1 MHIVLSCYETDVLY
15 VLGVRFQNWYKRKHI
30 YTRCI
35 QKANPKATIIS
46 ATLDVGAFSVREATK
61 EN

>member
-1 MHIVLSCYETDVLY
+1 MHIVLSCYETHALY

>member
-1 MHIVLSCYETDVLY
+1 MHIVLSYCETDVLY
-15 VLGVRFQNWYKRKHI
+15 VFGVRSQNWYKRKHI
-30 YTRCI
+30 YTHCI
-35 QKANPKATIIS
+35 QKANPKVTIIS